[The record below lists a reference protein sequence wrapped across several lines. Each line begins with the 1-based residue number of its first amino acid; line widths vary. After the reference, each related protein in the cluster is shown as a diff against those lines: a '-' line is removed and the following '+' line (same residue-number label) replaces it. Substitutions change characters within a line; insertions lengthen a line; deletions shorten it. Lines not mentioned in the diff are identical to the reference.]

1 MDNVSSEEYVNR
13 MINLA
18 NKYPNYQ
25 CKFIIWYYV
34 ETKISTL
41 LTEKNIEHKQ
51 YHGINYD
58 SYAEDVYDDCML
70 LNIDKTELIEFDTWV
85 YKAKHPSDNTTY
97 GISSIEN
104 IFRWFVDPVTTSKSF
119 YKLEDTQ
126 EILFKN
132 MISTVFPKYE
142 PVTFIL
148 ENSPTKRK
156 YETITEEGDET
167 IIIEFTVVERRTKKI
182 KI

>member
-13 MINLA
+13 MINLS

-58 SYAEDVYDDCML
+58 SYAEDVYDDCPSDEFKDNYVNCTKSYDKISDEIPVPIPISEEINGIF
-70 LNIDKTELIEFDTWV
+70 NIDPNNKQYLNKPIYLDSHGSYITIHKIPNQLINYTLQEFDNM
-85 YKAKHPSDNTTY
+85 YKLHPS
-97 GISSIEN
+97 
-104 IFRWFVDPVTTSKSF
+104 K
-119 YKLEDTQ
+119 KLWT
-126 EILFKN
+126 
-132 MISTVFPKYE
+132 
-142 PVTFIL
+142 
-148 ENSPTKRK
+148 
-156 YETITEEGDET
+156 
-167 IIIEFTVVERRTKKI
+167 
-182 KI
+182 